1 MTSHLPYY
9 HESQFGIHPC
19 EKCNSSWRQENN
31 TKIDRYHTKI
41 SWCHA
46 SHWQQPA
53 TGSHDIL
60 HTNATAHHNAGHI
73 TNATFQLSLLG
84 GKTTAFF
91 WLMDKRKWASA
102 RPITYRLVC
111 GIDGRFVCPSLT
123 MSARVPFLV
132 NLTMQTHMHTC
143 TVTQSFLIFFVVVH
157 AAVAH
162 VAYKLI
168 AMNRCQILT
177 LATHVKPHAADI
189 ECKFFSPHLT
199 VCARC
204 SAVHIGLSM
213 LIPYRLL
220 PHNKTL
226 HVLPEYGYI
235 CNWKIM
241 CAHFANV
248 FIYFFRWLLFSYLTV
263 NLDAN
268 VPHHR
273 DWERDKCIGLMATPC
288 TIHNQ
293 HLHCNFQFS
302 MHAKSVSWSDA
313 YSLGSRCGFA
323 TYLFFSFSVYMSA
336 AISWS
341 DMTTKCTLQHSIF
354 LFFNFIN
361 NEDVLTNDK
370 RLLQKR

>member
-1 MTSHLPYY
+1 MHLIGSSQPPVAMTYYTKMQPHTTMLVTSQMLLFNCHSLVAKPPHFFGWWTSASERAHARSHTGL
-9 HESQFGIHPC
+9 C
-19 EKCNSSWRQENN
+19 V
-31 TKIDRYHTKI
+31 
-41 SWCHA
+41 A
-46 SHWQQPA
+46 S
-53 TGSHDIL
+53 TGDLS
-60 HTNATAHHNAGHI
+60 AHHSPWAR
-73 TNATFQLSLLG
+73 AYRSLWIWPC
-84 GKTTAFF
+84 K
-91 WLMDKRKWASA
+91 
-102 RPITYRLVC
+102 
-111 GIDGRFVCPSLT
+111 
-123 MSARVPFLV
+123 
-132 NLTMQTHMHTC
+132 HTC
-143 TVTQSFLIFFVVVH
+143 THAQLHRVFFIFFVVVH

-268 VPHHR
+268 VPHHP